1 MLAALNPAK
10 AVVVGL
16 TSWAMVLG
24 HGVSLPQSRRRET
37 TTLGQHLS
45 AREREVLSLLTE
57 GSRSPC
63 VAARLGICN
72 ATVEVH
78 RRNISRKLGLHG
90 VAELTQYA
98 VRQGLTRLWT

>member
-10 AVVVGL
+10 AVVVGQM
-16 TSWAMVLG
+16 SWAMVLG
-24 HGVSLPQSRRRET
+24 HGVSLPQSRRRES
-37 TTLGQHLS
+37 TTLGQRLS

-72 ATVEVH
+72 ATVEVR

-90 VAELTQYA
+90 VAELTKYA